1 MEVSS
6 QELYIC
12 SLVKTV
18 SSVCAGLHLKP
29 MIIQLLAPNLVDPQG
44 CAFQLNQGCG
54 TRKMQSPEGVNC
66 NMLKWRLNC
75 KQNSTFVPII

>member
-1 MEVSS
+1 MKEMEVSS

-44 CAFQLNQGCG
+44 CAFQLNQVSAESDL
-54 TRKMQSPEGVNC
+54 QVQENC
-66 NMLKWRLNC
+66 RA
-75 KQNSTFVPII
+75 Q

>member
-1 MEVSS
+1 MDACCDAFFLITNFDKRLFSIIYKHSNEV
-6 QELYIC
+6 
-12 SLVKTV
+12 
-18 SSVCAGLHLKP
+18 AGGL
-29 MIIQLLAPNLVDPQG
+29 
-44 CAFQLNQGCG
+44 QGCG